1 MTAPDAH
8 ADSAASSAATPT
20 CDAMRRM
27 DAWNPAWDDF
37 AALDPAW
44 TEKFMTMGVA
54 AMRNGALDPLTMEFI
69 AIAVDASCTHLYAP
83 GVRRHIRKALQLG
96 ATPQQVLT
104 VLQLVS
110 VLGIHSLSLGAPI
123 LKEEMA
129 ALGTHPG
136 GDSPSGTTK

>member
-54 AMRNGALDPLTMEFI
+54 AMGSVTAGSQKVSETVAFTSPAMAT
-69 AIAVDASCTHLYAP
+69 AP
-83 GVRRHIRKALQLG
+83 
-96 ATPQQVLT
+96 T
-104 VLQLVS
+104 V
-110 VLGIHSLSLGAPI
+110 
-123 LKEEMA
+123 
-129 ALGTHPG
+129 T
-136 GDSPSGTTK
+136 